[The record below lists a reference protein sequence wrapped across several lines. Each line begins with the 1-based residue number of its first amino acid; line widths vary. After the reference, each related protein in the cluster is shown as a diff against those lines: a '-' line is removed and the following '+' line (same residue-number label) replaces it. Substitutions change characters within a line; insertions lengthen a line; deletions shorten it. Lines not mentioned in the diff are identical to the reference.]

1 MSALRA
7 TTGPGFP
14 QNTDYSRFSDTRLH
28 QSQEN
33 GDVLQF
39 FCSFEF
45 SVS

>member
-1 MSALRA
+1 MSALR

-14 QNTDYSRFSDTRLH
+14 PLKIPTTPVLAIPSAP

-39 FCSFEF
+39 FLQF
-45 SVS
+45 